1 MVTIAN
7 FDELNNYLR
16 QFVPGSIQDGDFYN
30 PDKMYELLPLLGS
43 PEKKTKIVH
52 VAGTSGK
59 TSTSYYIAE
68 MLRTSGAKVGL
79 SVSPHI
85 FEINERV
92 QIDGKPLEEQ
102 EMCELFSRFTAVP
115 GLLEKKPTYFELMIC
130 FAFWT
135 FVEKECSHAVMEVGL
150 GGLKDATNVI
160 EDLNKI
166 AVITDIGLDHTR
178 ILGDTIEKI
187 AYQKAGIIRSNNQ
200 VFCYDQDKAI
210 NDVIDETVSEQQATL
225 HRYKQT
231 ELQQDVVFDD
241 KLPEYQKRNWLLAKQ
256 AIEYVVARDQLKT
269 LSDKELL
276 QTQDLAIPARL
287 QRIQYGDKI
296 IVLDGAHN
304 PQKLQMLIKSLMAM
318 YPNKSVAMLIA
329 FMESKQ
335 TTLQESLEILHEL
348 SDRVIVTEFEAS
360 TDLPHKVL
368 PCLDVGKQCKDVGFA
383 DVSQEK
389 DRRIAFEK
397 LLSQPEDILLVTG
410 SFYLIG
416 SLKSKIKEL
425 VNG

>member
-1 MVTIAN
+1 MEQIKN
-7 FDELNNYLR
+7 FQELNAFL
-16 QFVPGSIQDGDFYN
+16 QKFVPGSIQDGDFYN
-30 PDKMYELLPLLGS
+30 PQRMYELLPILGS
-43 PEKKTKIVH
+43 PEKKVKAVH

-68 MLRTSGAKVGL
+68 MLRASGPKVGL

-92 QIDGKPLEEQ
+92 QINDMPLEEQ
-102 EMCELFSRFTAVP
+102 EMCELFSRFIAVP
-115 GLLEKKPTYFELMIC
+115 GLLEKNPTYFELMIC

-135 FVEKECSHAVMEVGL
+135 FAETECSHVVMEVGL

-160 EDLNKI
+160 EDPSKV

-178 ILGDTIEKI
+178 ILGDTIQKI
-187 AYQKAGIIRSNNQ
+187 AYQKAGIIRPQNN
-200 VFCYDQDKAI
+200 VFCYDKDKVI
-210 NDVIDETVSEQQATL
+210 NSVIDAAVNEQQATL
-225 HRYKQT
+225 HRYQQA
-231 ELQQDVVFDD
+231 EIQQDIAFDD

-256 AIEYVVARDQLKT
+256 AAGYVITRDQLKALT
-269 LSDKELL
+269 DEELL
-276 QTQDLAIPARL
+276 QTQNLAIPARL
-287 QRIQYGDKI
+287 QRIQYSNKI

-304 PQKLQMLIKSLMAM
+304 PQKLQMLVKSLSAM
-318 YPNKSVAMLIA
+318 YPHKSVAMLVA

-368 PCLDVGKQCKDVGFA
+368 PSLAVGKQCKDVGFA

-416 SLKSKIKEL
+416 SLKSKIMEL
-425 VNG
+425 VND